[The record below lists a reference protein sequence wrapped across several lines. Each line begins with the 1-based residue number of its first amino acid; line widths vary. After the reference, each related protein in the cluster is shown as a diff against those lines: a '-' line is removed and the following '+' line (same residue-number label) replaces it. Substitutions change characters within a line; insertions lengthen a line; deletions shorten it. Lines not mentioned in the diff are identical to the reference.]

1 MPDVSHSSTLVASA
15 PRGMR
20 PLRALTA
27 LFEFAVSS
35 HRPAALVLL
44 LASLITFLPGVFEI
58 PPIDRDEAYLS
69 QSSKEMM
76 EGGDYVDLR
85 YQHGAHYTKPVGIH
99 WLQVAALRTA
109 EAFGVPH
116 AHTAIWLYRLP
127 SVLGGIGG
135 VLATYW
141 CALAFVRRRGAM
153 LAGLMM
159 VGSPLIGAEARL
171 ARTDAVL
178 LLAITTAMSV
188 LARAYLFERDEKI
201 ARPGWMLVLVFWI
214 AVAAGI
220 LLKGLVIVMVVGLT
234 AVTLCVIDRSA
245 RWLQLL
251 RPLHGV
257 IFLAI
262 VVLPWLIAIYLR
274 TGDAFLLQSVGH
286 DTLGKITTAQESH
299 GGPPGYYF
307 ILFFATFFPASILVG
322 LAAPGIWARRRDA
335 DIKYL
340 LAWLVPSWAIFELS
354 ATKLPHY
361 VMPLYPAIAILL
373 AGAIEAKLLS
383 RQRWLIR
390 LGVTWWY
397 IAPIVV
403 SIAAVF
409 TAVALVRSPV
419 LPAWPLV
426 AAAIVCGYIAREIY
440 DYSVEKALTHG
451 IAAMI
456 LVEIAVFGL
465 IAPALGPLFPSAALA
480 ELVHASRCP
489 DPAAASAGYS
499 EPSLVFLLG
508 TQTQFVTASAAAD
521 FLHAGGCRFAFVDTR
536 QEPDF
541 LQRASAIGLRYA
553 WGPEISAFNYSKGQ
567 AITIAIF
574 RSPDAQSR

>member
-1 MPDVSHSSTLVASA
+1 MPDVSRSDTLVASA

-20 PLRALTA
+20 PLRPLTA
-27 LFEFAVSS
+27 LFEFAVRS
-35 HRPAALVLL
+35 HRRAALVLL
-44 LASLITFLPGVFEI
+44 VTSLITFLPGVFKI

-99 WLQVAALRTA
+99 WLQVAAVRTA
-109 EAFGVPH
+109 EAFGVPD

-127 SVLGGIGG
+127 SVLGGIGA

-188 LARAYLFERDEKI
+188 LARAYLFGRDEKI
-201 ARPGWMLVLVFWI
+201 ARPGWTLVLVFWI

-262 VVLPWLIAIYLR
+262 FVLPWLFAIYAR

-286 DTLGKITTAQESH
+286 DTLGKITSAQESH
-299 GGPPGYYF
+299 SGPPGYYLV
-307 ILFFATFFPASILVG
+307 LFFATFFPASIFVG
-322 LAAPGIWARRRDA
+322 LAAPAIWARRREA
-335 DIKYL
+335 DIRYL
-340 LAWLVPSWAIFELS
+340 LAWLMPSWAIFEVS

-373 AGAIEAKLLS
+373 AGAIEAKTLS

-409 TAVALVRSPV
+409 AAVALVRSPI

-426 AAAIVCGYIAREIY
+426 AAAIVCGYLAREIY
-440 DYSVEKALTHG
+440 DYSVESALTHG

-456 LVEIAVFGL
+456 LVVIAVFGL
-465 IAPALGPLFPSAALA
+465 IAPALGPLFPSATFA
-480 ELVHASRCP
+480 ELVRASGCP
-489 DPAAASAGYS
+489 NPAAASAGYR

-521 FLHAGGCRFAFVDTR
+521 FLHAGGCRFAFIDTR
-536 QEPDF
+536 QEADF

-574 RSPDAQSR
+574 RSPDTQ

>member
-1 MPDVSHSSTLVASA
+1 
-15 PRGMR
+15 MR
-20 PLRALTA
+20 SLKALTA
-27 LFEFAVSS
+27 LFEFAVGS
-35 HRPAALVLL
+35 HRRAASVLL
-44 LASLITFLPGVFEI
+44 LTSLIAFLPGVFEI

-85 YQHGAHYTKPVGIH
+85 YQHDAHYTKPVGIH
-99 WLQVAALRTA
+99 WLQVAAVRTA
-109 EAFGVPH
+109 EAFGVPN
-116 AHTAIWLYRLP
+116 ARTAIWLYRLP
-127 SVLGGIGG
+127 SVFGGIGA
-135 VLATYW
+135 VLVTYW

-178 LLAITTAMSV
+178 LLTITIAMSV
-188 LARAYLFERDEKI
+188 LARAYLFGRDEKI
-201 ARPGWMLVLVFWI
+201 ARPGWTLVLVFWI

-220 LLKGLVIVMVVGLT
+220 LLKGLVIVMVVGVT

-245 RWLQLL
+245 RWLQVL
-251 RPLHGV
+251 RPLHGI

-262 VVLPWLIAIYLR
+262 FVLPWLIAIYAR
-274 TGDAFLLQSVGH
+274 TGDAFFLQSVGH

-299 GGPPGYYF
+299 GGPPGYYL

-322 LAAPGIWARRRDA
+322 LAAPAIWARRRAA
-335 DIKYL
+335 DIQYL

-361 VMPLYPAIAILL
+361 VMPLYPAVAILV
-373 AGAIEAKLLS
+373 AGAIEAKALS
-383 RQRWLIR
+383 RQRWLMR

-403 SIAAVF
+403 SIAAVSV
-409 TAVALVRSPV
+409 AVALVRSPI
-419 LPAWPLV
+419 LLAWPLV
-426 AAAIVCGYIAREIY
+426 AAAIVCGYLARELY
-440 DYSVEKALTHG
+440 DYSVESALTHG
-451 IAAMI
+451 ILAMI
-456 LVEIAVFGL
+456 LVASAFFGL
-465 IAPALGPLFPSAALA
+465 IAPALDPLFPSATLA
-480 ELVHASRCP
+480 ELVRTSGCP
-489 DPAAASAGYS
+489 NPAAASAGYR

-521 FLHAGGCRFAFVDTR
+521 FLHTGGCRFAFVDTR
-536 QEPDF
+536 QESDF
-541 LQRASAIGLRYA
+541 LQRARAIGLRYA

-567 AITIAIF
+567 AIVIAVF
-574 RSPDAQSR
+574 RSPDAQSQ